1 MSNNLNT
8 IYGKAK
14 YCYLTTPDDHFGKND
29 YSVTLELSQDKA
41 QEHIKK
47 IDDMIA
53 KEVANIHKATPGI
66 KEVKRAPTPYKRDGD
81 MVTLKLHSQFKPKLW
96 ARDKKELDPNVFVY
110 KNSTLWANYKPHLYN
125 KSIGLGVTLYLG
137 HVQIDKLVE
146 GDGDGGACP
155 FENREEQKEGV
166 TL

>member
-8 IYGKAK
+8 MYGEAK
-14 YCYLTTPDDHFGKND
+14 WSHLTKPDDFFGKND
-29 YSVTLELSQDKA
+29 YSVTLELPKDKA

-81 MVTLKLHSQFKPKLW
+81 MVTFKLHSQYKPK
-96 ARDKKELDPNVFVY
+96 
-110 KNSTLWANYKPHLYN
+110 
-125 KSIGLGVTLYLG
+125 
-137 HVQIDKLVE
+137 
-146 GDGDGGACP
+146 
-155 FENREEQKEGV
+155 
-166 TL
+166 